1 MTSAEL
7 ENLVRLG
14 QLKREPSMVSEIRGL
29 LRSGEARLADAANRA
44 LSLESRFDLAYNAAH
59 ALALA
64 ALRLRG
70 YRSDSR
76 FLVFQVLPHTLGL
89 PPATWRVLSKGHET
103 RNMAEYEGA
112 LDVDEGL
119 VADLIRAAEAVRVR
133 LVETD
138 GVDPE
143 AEGVEI
149 WSAEDDNADDD
160 A

>member
-44 LSLESRFDLAYNAAH
+44 LSLESRFDLTYNAAH

-70 YRSDSR
+70 YRSENR

-119 VADLIRAAEAVRVR
+119 VADLIRAAEAVRVALR
-133 LVETD
+133 AAGLP
-138 GVDPE
+138 PE
-143 AEGVEI
+143 G
-149 WSAEDDNADDD
+149 
-160 A
+160 

>member
-1 MTSAEL
+1 MTSPEL
-7 ENLVRLG
+7 ENLVRQG
-14 QLKREPSMVSEIRGL
+14 QLKREPPVASEVRGL
-29 LRSGEARLADAANRA
+29 LRSGEARLTDAANRS

-70 YRSDSR
+70 YRSENR

-89 PPATWRVLSKGHET
+89 APATWRVLSKGHET

-119 VADLIRAAEAVRVR
+119 VDDLIKAAEAVRVALR
-133 LVETD
+133 AADLP
-138 GVDPE
+138 PE
-143 AEGVEI
+143 V
-149 WSAEDDNADDD
+149 
-160 A
+160 

>member
-14 QLKREPSMVSEIRGL
+14 RLKREPPVASEIRGL
-29 LRSGEARLADAANRA
+29 LRSGEARLADATNRG

-70 YRSDSR
+70 YRSENR

-119 VADLIRAAEAVRVR
+119 VDDLINAAEAVRVALR
-133 LVETD
+133 AAGLPPD
-138 GVDPE
+138 C
-143 AEGVEI
+143 
-149 WSAEDDNADDD
+149 
-160 A
+160 

>member
-14 QLKREPSMVSEIRGL
+14 QLKREPPVASEIRGL

-70 YRSDSR
+70 YRSENR

-119 VADLIRAAEAVRVR
+119 VADLIKAAEAVRVALR
-133 LVETD
+133 AAGLRPD
-138 GVDPE
+138 C
-143 AEGVEI
+143 
-149 WSAEDDNADDD
+149 
-160 A
+160 

>member
-70 YRSDSR
+70 YRSENR

-119 VADLIRAAEAVRVR
+119 VADLIEAAEAVRVALR
-133 LVETD
+133 AAGLP
-138 GVDPE
+138 PE
-143 AEGVEI
+143 V
-149 WSAEDDNADDD
+149 
-160 A
+160 

>member
-14 QLKREPSMVSEIRGL
+14 QLKREPPMVSEIRGL
-29 LRSGEARLADAANRA
+29 LRSGEARLTDAANRA

-70 YRSDSR
+70 YRSENR

-89 PPATWRVLSKGHET
+89 PPATWRVLSKGHEA

-112 LDVDEGL
+112 VDVDERL
-119 VADLIRAAEAVRVR
+119 VDDLIKAAEAVRVALR
-133 LVETD
+133 AADLP
-138 GVDPE
+138 PE
-143 AEGVEI
+143 V
-149 WSAEDDNADDD
+149 
-160 A
+160 